1 MKKLY
6 IDIGGT
12 HLRSELQGQ
21 NGSVFQTLSSAEKG
35 LFAYICETIRE
46 DREIGFVGVAYAG
59 QVFEGEILSAPNIEV
74 DEARIKYRVEAEY
87 GVRLEIDN
95 DLNCAVMAEAEHY
108 GVQSIAA
115 LYVGTGLGAA
125 FIDGGRLVRGGR
137 NLAFEIG
144 HIPYRNA
151 PFACGCGRDN
161 CVELFA
167 SGSGIGKW
175 LRYFCRDRTSDLAAL
190 KVSEVQEESAIA
202 EQFEEALLH
211 AAGTVVSVANPL
223 LLVLG
228 GGIVRENPY
237 LCELLKNRLGAFALK
252 ASLELLRIEISMLEN
267 APMQGA
273 KLLEKRNYG

>member
-12 HLRSELQGQ
+12 HLRSELQGPK
-21 NGSVFQTLSSAEKG
+21 GSVFQTLSSVEKG

-46 DREIGFVGVAYAG
+46 DREIGFVGIAYAG
-59 QVFEGEILSAPNIEV
+59 QVYEGEILSAPNIKI
-74 DEARIKYRVEAEY
+74 DEARIKHRVEAEY

-108 GVQSIAA
+108 GAQSIAA

-125 FIDGGRLVRGGR
+125 LIDGGRLVRGGK

-151 PFACGCGRDN
+151 PFSCGCGRDN
-161 CVELFA
+161 CIELFA

-175 LRYFCRDRTSDLAAL
+175 LRYLCHDRTSDLAAL
-190 KVSEVQEESAIA
+190 KASEAQEERAIA

-228 GGIVRENPY
+228 GGIVRENPF
-237 LCELLKNRLGAFALK
+237 LFTLLKNRLGDFALK
-252 ASLELLRIEISMLEN
+252 ASLELLRIETSVLEN
-267 APMQGA
+267 APIQGA
-273 KLLEKRNYG
+273 KLLEKRKYG